1 MPSELKSI
9 FELESPN
16 PEGTVTEKKG
26 KQETARRAAG
36 LVYSFLIATT
46 QTKMGIGY
54 EWSQRKLRV
63 WMMTGR
69 RPGIKANT
77 ATFLL

>member
-26 KQETARRAAG
+26 KQKTAWRAAG
-36 LVYSFLIATT
+36 LVSSLLISTT
-46 QTKMGIGY
+46 QTKMGTGY

-69 RPGIKANT
+69 KPGVKANT
-77 ATFLL
+77 AIFLL